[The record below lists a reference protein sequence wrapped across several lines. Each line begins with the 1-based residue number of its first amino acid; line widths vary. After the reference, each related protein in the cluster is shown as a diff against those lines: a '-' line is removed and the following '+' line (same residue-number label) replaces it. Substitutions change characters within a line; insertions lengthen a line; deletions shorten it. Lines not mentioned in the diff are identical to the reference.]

1 MRQAVFFFILPILA
15 SCAFM
20 PESWLGL
27 SEGQQEMFSSA
38 RSYSILPPPPQ
49 LIFTGSQTV
58 YQNNYVLN
66 ETASA
71 KVGETVLRVQA
82 FKKDNFVSDEF
93 ILERPVTIKIG
104 NDEMKLPAK
113 KYQIFGIFEQ
123 GDQTFFVL
131 PKYNHYY
138 FLVDMNGQI
147 QRQFLYE
154 IKGSHKV
161 TLFPDRAMILPESA
175 YMKRAMTYDQEKIPF
190 LDFEVVYDGI
200 KNNRII
206 LFYKDAVPGTDGASG
221 SFDTLGYPADSTMI
235 SVAGRLLRIIRAD
248 NEQITYIV
256 VKE

>member
-1 MRQAVFFFILPILA
+1 
-15 SCAFM
+15 
-20 PESWLGL
+20 
-27 SEGQQEMFSSA
+27 
-38 RSYSILPPPPQ
+38 
-49 LIFTGSQTV
+49 
-58 YQNNYVLN
+58 
-66 ETASA
+66 
-71 KVGETVLRVQA
+71 
-82 FKKDNFVSDEF
+82 
-93 ILERPVTIKIG
+93 
-104 NDEMKLPAK
+104 MKLPAK